1 MKHYRICPNIK
12 FANLYKE
19 ALSTLYSNVN
29 IYSDYFNKIYVIYE

>member
-1 MKHYRICPNIK
+1 MKHYRICPNIE

-19 ALSTLYSNVN
+19 ALSTLYSNIN